1 MVGVVTAVIAVASIY
16 ESEQSRKAANRANR
30 QEKRMAAAQ
39 NFRERKQAYRQMIIQ
54 QAQMQ
59 AAGTNLGVA
68 GSSGLA
74 GGMASLG
81 TQTGSNIGFQLQLD
95 ALNNKRLNALN
106 SAANHQAMAGMYG
119 AAASFSMSAT
129 SAGKFEQPQFSDIF
143 KGGK

>member
-1 MVGVVTAVIAVASIY
+1 MPAAVAVLAVASIY
-16 ESEQSRKAANRANR
+16 ESEQSRKAANRASR

-39 NFRERKQAYRQMIIQ
+39 NLRERKQAYRQMIIQ

-106 SAANHQAMAGMYG
+106 SAASHQARAGEYS
-119 AAASFSMSAT
+119 AAASFTMSAGN
-129 SAGKFEQPQFSDIF
+129 AGWFSSTP
-143 KGGK
+143 KQTTTGKE